1 MKSDITVK
9 IARESDLSAV
19 LAIRMEMLSVV
30 NEGKSFDEDFV
41 ERSREYFTNGA
52 QTTVLAF
59 DGENAVGC
67 ATICYVQVMPT
78 YSHLTGKRAHIMNVY
93 VREEYRRRGIAR
105 EMMEI
110 LLDEAK
116 KSGVTQITL
125 DATESGRPLYK
136 SLGFNGSEEFMELIF

>member
-1 MKSDITVK
+1 MKSEIAVK
-9 IARESDLSAV
+9 IAKESDLPEV

-30 NEGKSFDEDFV
+30 NAGKSFDAAFV
-41 ERSREYFTNGA
+41 ERSRDYFTNGA

-78 YSHLTGKRAHIMNVY
+78 YSHPTGNRAHIMNVY
-93 VREEYRRRGIAR
+93 VREEFRRRGIAR
-105 EMMEI
+105 EMMEM

-116 KSGVTQITL
+116 SRGVSQITL
-125 DATESGRPLYK
+125 DATESGRPLYQA
-136 SLGFNGSEEFMELIF
+136 LGFESSDEFMELIF

>member
-1 MKSDITVK
+1 MKSEIAVK
-9 IARESDLSAV
+9 IAKKSDLPEV

-30 NEGKSFDEDFV
+30 NAGKSFDAAFV
-41 ERSREYFTNGA
+41 ERSRDYFTNGA

-78 YSHLTGKRAHIMNVY
+78 FSHPTGKRAHIMNVY
-93 VREEYRRRGIAR
+93 VRGEYRRRGIAR
-105 EMMEI
+105 EMMKM

-116 KSGVTQITL
+116 LRGVSQITL
-125 DATESGRPLYK
+125 DATESGRPLYRA
-136 SLGFNGSEEFMELIF
+136 LGFESSDEFMELII

>member
-1 MKSDITVK
+1 MKSEITVK
-9 IARESDLSAV
+9 IARESDLPVV

-30 NEGKSFDEDFV
+30 NEGKTFDDAFV
-41 ERSREYFTNGA
+41 ERSRDYFTNGA

-67 ATICYVQVMPT
+67 ATICYVRVTPT
-78 YSHLTGKRAHIMNVY
+78 FSHPTGKRAHIMNVY

-116 KSGVTQITL
+116 SRGVSQITL
-125 DATESGRPLYK
+125 DATESGRPLYRA
-136 SLGFNGSEEFMELIF
+136 LGFSGSEEFMELIF

>member
-1 MKSDITVK
+1 MKSEISVK
-9 IARESDLSAV
+9 IAQKSDLSEV

-30 NEGKSFDEDFV
+30 NAGKSFDAAFV
-41 ERSREYFTNGA
+41 ERSRDYFTNGA

-78 YSHLTGKRAHIMNVY
+78 YSHPTGNRAHIMNVY

-105 EMMEI
+105 EMMEM

-116 KSGVTQITL
+116 SRGVSQITL
-125 DATESGRPLYK
+125 DATESGRPLYQA
-136 SLGFNGSEEFMELIF
+136 LGFESSEEFMELIF

>member
-1 MKSDITVK
+1 MKSEITVK
-9 IARESDLSAV
+9 IARESDLPVV

-30 NEGKSFDEDFV
+30 NEGKTFDDAFV
-41 ERSREYFTNGA
+41 ERSRDYFTNGA

-67 ATICYVQVMPT
+67 ATICYVRVTPT
-78 YSHLTGKRAHIMNVY
+78 FSHPTGKRAHIMNVY

-116 KSGVTQITL
+116 SRGVTQITL
-125 DATESGRPLYK
+125 DATESGRPLYQA
-136 SLGFNGSEEFMELIF
+136 LGFSGSEEFMELIF

>member
-1 MKSDITVK
+1 MKSEISVK
-9 IARESDLSAV
+9 IAQKSDLSEV

-30 NEGKSFDEDFV
+30 NAGKSFDAAFV
-41 ERSREYFTNGA
+41 ERSRNYFTNGA

-78 YSHLTGKRAHIMNVY
+78 YSHPTGNRAHIMNVY

-105 EMMEI
+105 EMMEM

-116 KSGVTQITL
+116 SRGVTQITL
-125 DATESGRPLYK
+125 DATESGRPLYQA
-136 SLGFNGSEEFMELIF
+136 LGFESSEEFMELIF

>member
-1 MKSDITVK
+1 MKSEIAVK
-9 IARESDLSAV
+9 IAQKSDLPEV

-30 NEGKSFDEDFV
+30 NAGKSFDAAFV
-41 ERSREYFTNGA
+41 ERSRDYFTNGA

-78 YSHLTGKRAHIMNVY
+78 YSHPTGNRAHIMNVY
-93 VREEYRRRGIAR
+93 VRDEYRRRGIAR
-105 EMMEI
+105 EMMEM

-116 KSGVTQITL
+116 LRGVSQITL
-125 DATESGRPLYK
+125 DATESGRPLYQA
-136 SLGFNGSEEFMELIF
+136 LGFESSDEFMELIF

>member
-1 MKSDITVK
+1 MKSEITVK
-9 IARESDLSAV
+9 IARESDLPVV

-30 NEGKSFDEDFV
+30 NEGKTFDDAFV
-41 ERSREYFTNGA
+41 ERSRDYFTNGA

-67 ATICYVQVMPT
+67 ATICYVRVTPT
-78 YSHLTGKRAHIMNVY
+78 FSHPTGKRAHIMNVY

-116 KSGVTQITL
+116 SRGVSQITL

-136 SLGFNGSEEFMELIF
+136 SLGFSGSEEFMELIF

>member
-1 MKSDITVK
+1 MKNEIAVK
-9 IARESDLSAV
+9 IARESDLAAV

-30 NEGKSFDEDFV
+30 NAGKSFDEAFV
-41 ERSREYFTNGA
+41 ERSRVYFTNGA

-78 YSHLTGKRAHIMNVY
+78 FSHPTGKRAHIMNVY
-93 VREEYRRRGIAR
+93 VREEFRRRGIAR
-105 EMMEI
+105 EMMKM

-116 KSGVTQITL
+116 SRGVTQITL
-125 DATESGRPLYK
+125 DATESGRPLYQA
-136 SLGFNGSEEFMELIF
+136 LGFESSEEFMELIF

>member
-1 MKSDITVK
+1 MKSEIAVK
-9 IARESDLSAV
+9 IAQKSDLPEV

-30 NEGKSFDEDFV
+30 NAGKSFDAAFV
-41 ERSREYFTNGA
+41 ERSRDYFTNGA

-78 YSHLTGKRAHIMNVY
+78 YSHPTGNRAHIMNVY

-105 EMMEI
+105 EMMEM

-116 KSGVTQITL
+116 LRGVSQITL
-125 DATESGRPLYK
+125 DATESGRPLYQA
-136 SLGFNGSEEFMELIF
+136 LGFESSEEFMELIF

>member
-1 MKSDITVK
+1 MKSEISVK
-9 IARESDLSAV
+9 IAQKSDLSEV

-30 NEGKSFDEDFV
+30 NAGKSFDAAFV
-41 ERSREYFTNGA
+41 ERSRNYFTNGA

-78 YSHLTGKRAHIMNVY
+78 YSHPTGNRAHIMNVY
-93 VREEYRRRGIAR
+93 VREEFRRRGIAR
-105 EMMEI
+105 EMMEM

-116 KSGVTQITL
+116 LRGVSQITL
-125 DATESGRPLYK
+125 DATESGRPLYQA
-136 SLGFNGSEEFMELIF
+136 LGFESSEEFMELIF

>member
-1 MKSDITVK
+1 MKSEISVK
-9 IARESDLSAV
+9 IAQKSDLPEV

-30 NEGKSFDEDFV
+30 NAGKSFDEAFV
-41 ERSREYFTNGA
+41 ERSRDYFSNGA

-78 YSHLTGKRAHIMNVY
+78 YSHPTGNRAHIMNVY

-105 EMMEI
+105 EMMEM

-116 KSGVTQITL
+116 SRGVSQITL
-125 DATESGRPLYK
+125 DATESGRPLYQA
-136 SLGFNGSEEFMELIF
+136 LGFESSEEFMELIF

>member
-1 MKSDITVK
+1 MKSEITVK
-9 IARESDLSAV
+9 IARESDLPVV

-30 NEGKSFDEDFV
+30 NEGKTFDDAFV
-41 ERSREYFTNGA
+41 ERSRDYFTNGA

-67 ATICYVQVMPT
+67 ATICYVRVTPT
-78 YSHLTGKRAHIMNVY
+78 FSHPTGKRAHIMNVY

-116 KSGVTQITL
+116 SRGVTQITL
-125 DATESGRPLYK
+125 DATESGRPLYRA
-136 SLGFNGSEEFMELIF
+136 LGFSGSEEFMELIF

>member
-1 MKSDITVK
+1 MKSEIAVK
-9 IARESDLSAV
+9 IAKEIDLQAV

-30 NEGKSFDEDFV
+30 NAGKSFDEAFE
-41 ERSREYFTNGA
+41 ERSRDYFSNGE

-78 YSHLTGKRAHIMNVY
+78 YSHPTGKRAHIMNVY
-93 VREEYRRRGIAR
+93 VRDEYRRRGIAR
-105 EMMEI
+105 EMMKM

-116 KSGVTQITL
+116 ACGVTQVTL

-136 SLGFNGSEEFMELIF
+136 SLGFESSEEFMELIF

>member
-1 MKSDITVK
+1 MKSEISVK
-9 IARESDLSAV
+9 IAQKSDLSEV

-30 NEGKSFDEDFV
+30 NAGKSFDAAFV
-41 ERSREYFTNGA
+41 ERSRDYFTNGA

-78 YSHLTGKRAHIMNVY
+78 YSHPTGNRAHIMNVY

-105 EMMEI
+105 EMMEM

-116 KSGVTQITL
+116 SRGVTQITL
-125 DATESGRPLYK
+125 DATESGRPLYQA
-136 SLGFNGSEEFMELIF
+136 LGFESSEEFMELIF

>member
-1 MKSDITVK
+1 MKSEIAVK
-9 IARESDLSAV
+9 IAQKSDLPEV

-30 NEGKSFDEDFV
+30 NAGKSFDAAFV
-41 ERSREYFTNGA
+41 ERSRDYFTNGA

-59 DGENAVGC
+59 DGENVVGC

-78 YSHLTGKRAHIMNVY
+78 YSHPTGNRAHIMNVY

-105 EMMEI
+105 EMMEM

-116 KSGVTQITL
+116 LRGVSQITL
-125 DATESGRPLYK
+125 DATESGRPLYQA
-136 SLGFNGSEEFMELIF
+136 LGFESSEEFMELIF

>member
-1 MKSDITVK
+1 MKSEIAVK
-9 IARESDLSAV
+9 IAQKSDLPEV

-30 NEGKSFDEDFV
+30 NAGKSFDAAFV
-41 ERSREYFTNGA
+41 ERSRDYFTNGA

-78 YSHLTGKRAHIMNVY
+78 YSHPTGNRAHIMNVY
-93 VREEYRRRGIAR
+93 VRDEYRRRGIAR
-105 EMMEI
+105 EMMEM

-116 KSGVTQITL
+116 SRGVSQITL
-125 DATESGRPLYK
+125 DATESGRPLYQA
-136 SLGFNGSEEFMELIF
+136 LGFESSDEFMELIF